1 MKSKLIITL
10 TALLMLGGISAMAQG
25 SFPKGDINEDGV
37 VNAADIVALVNIIMN
52 GEEPSGGT
60 KYYWYAGTTLPT
72 ANNIASIALGSS
84 NTIEKWDGKE
94 FSITN
99 SGEEAT
105 PAYVCTPVDFKVSWK
120 DTNGFTL
127 NLVEVDGARFTLNG
141 IKYKVQK
148 RGRDLS
154 AGAII
159 TFRGYYDETITS
171 NDYYIY
177 IGLDLPTSST
187 DPETDLA
194 ADNTPLYEG
203 YGAAG
208 WRNIG
213 SDISIYNLSNP
224 AYNGGANTV
233 ILDKDFNNVL
243 CYVAIPVGMGIYDGL
258 GNTSAWTLYQSN
270 ITIKSHQYN
279 VYKNTVEGECGNLI
293 YYSTGGDET
302 KYYWYAGTSLPT
314 ADNIASIAIGSSD
327 RIQHWDGEE
336 FSITNSSEES
346 TPAYVCTPVDFK
358 VSWKDMNGFT
368 LNLVEVEGAGFTL
381 NGVEYI
387 VQRRGRDLSAGATIT
402 FKGYY
407 TDSGE

>member
-1 MKSKLIITL
+1 
-10 TALLMLGGISAMAQG
+10 MAQG